1 MFNHTNRLNYRGLC
15 FKTMK
20 TLTLASIYELQGLKA
35 EALEIY
41 KELLMANPDNKEA
54 KIAIKRLSG
63 IRKKYLGVNE
73 DMKKFFLNMNSE
85 VEFLEFERWLI
96 KLWN

>member
-1 MFNHTNRLNYRGLC
+1 
-15 FKTMK
+15 MK
-20 TLTLASIYELQGLKA
+20 TLTLASIYELQGLKN

-41 KELLMANPDNKEA
+41 KELLKKDPNNKEA

-73 DMKKFFLNMNSE
+73 DMKKFFVNMDSE

-96 KLWN
+96 KWN

>member
-1 MFNHTNRLNYRGLC
+1 
-15 FKTMK
+15 MK

-41 KELLMANPDNKEA
+41 KALLQENPDNKEA

-73 DMKKFFLNMNSE
+73 EMKKFFLTMNSE
-85 VEFLEFERWLI
+85 VEFLEFERWLV
-96 KLWN
+96 KV

>member
-1 MFNHTNRLNYRGLC
+1 
-15 FKTMK
+15 MK
-20 TLTLASIYELQGLKA
+20 TLTLASIYELQGLKD

-41 KELLMANPDNKEA
+41 KEILKKDPDNKEA

-63 IRKKYLGVNE
+63 IRKNFDGTNE
-73 DMKKFFLNMNSE
+73 EMKEFFINMDSKP
-85 VEFLEFERWLI
+85 EFLEFERWLL

>member
-1 MFNHTNRLNYRGLC
+1 MN
-15 FKTMK
+15 
-20 TLTLASIYELQGLKA
+20 TLTLASIYELQGLKS
-35 EALEIY
+35 EALDIY
-41 KELLMANPDNKEA
+41 KEILREDPNNKEA

-73 DMKKFFLNMNSE
+73 EMKQFFVSMESD
-85 VEFLEFERWLI
+85 VEFMEFERWLV